1 MQIPLPKSAELESPF
16 VLRIEWRDG
25 VITRHRA
32 RELRLR
38 CPCAGCVDEHSG
50 VRTLDPARVPQDI
63 LLLVVE
69 PVGRYALSFV
79 WSDGHKTGI
88 FSWQYLR
95 GMATGAQA

>member
-1 MQIPLPKSAELESPF
+1 MGS
-16 VLRIEWRDG
+16 
-25 VITRHRA
+25 
-32 RELRLR
+32 
-38 CPCAGCVDEHSG
+38 
-50 VRTLDPARVPQDI
+50 TLATKQDI

-95 GMATGAQA
+95 GMATGDAPA